1 MAKLSIEFRGGPR
14 QQRQP
19 SHTAYEPVLAWKN
32 YNSSVNHVS
41 HFPYFLEPEECWED
55 HPTSESERELVRNQ
69 TETCHFCRQPEK
81 AQSRRGVASFLLWS
95 GVWLFFTSFSS
106 SRGGRGKE
114 AAFPSKKEKAGER
127 GKGRT
132 PHAPF
137 NLS

>member
-81 AQSRRGVASFLLWS
+81 AQSRRGVASFF
-95 GVWLFFTSFSS
+95 GVVCGSS
-106 SRGGRGKE
+106 SLLLVLREEEGEKKPLFRRKRRRQERKGE
-114 AAFPSKKEKAGER
+114 DAARSI
-127 GKGRT
+127 
-132 PHAPF
+132 
-137 NLS
+137 